1 MKTILI
7 FFLLGLIFSYDGTSA
22 ATYAQKYCNN
32 YNPNYNK
39 YESKTA
45 ENINF
50 ISQCISIGGGQDFEG
65 CEGRDDKGMFTKG
78 SDLKNCLI
86 SKGWKKTE
94 TIKKGNAAFKK
105 IRDGAVIVSND
116 FTFLGNF
123 HLSSHGP
130 KRCSASMFHKFVEFY
145 EPPN

>member
-1 MKTILI
+1 MKKILI

-86 SKGWKKTE
+86 SKGWKTAI
-94 TIKKGNAAFKK
+94 TSKKGSIAFMIIDNNDVK
-105 IRDGAVIVSND
+105 IITSDKADIIGRV
-116 FTFLGNF
+116 TFCS
-123 HLSSHGP
+123 HTPDRCDAKQSSLVL
-130 KRCSASMFHKFVEFY
+130 KFY
-145 EPPN
+145 SP